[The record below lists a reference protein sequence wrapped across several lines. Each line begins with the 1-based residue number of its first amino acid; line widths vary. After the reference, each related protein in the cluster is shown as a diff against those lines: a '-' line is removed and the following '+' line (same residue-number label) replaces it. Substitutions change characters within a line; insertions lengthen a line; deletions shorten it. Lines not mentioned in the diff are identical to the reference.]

1 MFIKVTGTRPDIRWC
16 YDTRKDVCVGDTQD
30 IWILNTDYIVGIS
43 NGSINL
49 ACYVKNA
56 EKEVAYASE
65 DTDTHSFYI
74 PLRMYHTVETEIWPL
89 DRVIKTKLLNRSKED
104 DQ

>member
-1 MFIKVTGTRPDIRWC
+1 MFIKITGTKNVKFCTFEHKWVRIN
-16 YDTRKDVCVGDTQD
+16 DTQD

-43 NGSINL
+43 DRIINL
-49 ACYVKNA
+49 SCYVEGAQK
-56 EKEVAYASE
+56 KVAYESE

-74 PLRMYHTVETEIWPL
+74 PLYCYHTVETQIYPL
-89 DRVIKTKLLNRSKED
+89 DRVIKGQLFNRSKEN

>member
-16 YDTRKDVCVGDTQD
+16 YDTLKNVCFGDTQD

-49 ACYVKNA
+49 SCYVENA
-56 EKEVAYASE
+56 QKQVAYSE
-65 DTDTHSFYI
+65 GDTDTHSFYI
-74 PLRMYHTVETEIWPL
+74 PLRMYHTVETETWSL
-89 DRVIKTKLLNRSKED
+89 NSVIQIELLNRSKEN